1 MLAVRTNNNVVY
13 CCFFYRKTKHSSKI
27 VCWGIRTI
35 YKTDLSFIIFNIVI
49 MSFKTAVIVTIL
61 TAIGYTAVL
70 LAKKVKEQD
79 PAVEE

>member
-1 MLAVRTNNNVVY
+1 
-13 CCFFYRKTKHSSKI
+13 
-27 VCWGIRTI
+27 
-35 YKTDLSFIIFNIVI
+35 